1 LDSRKSYTAKAGSRK
16 SFAAN
21 SGSHSKSG
29 VGEDMLGGGGDID
42 GELFE
47 ESPAVAML
55 QQIQHTTYQINI
67 GGKKVT
73 FDSKDPIFQLSVP
86 CGL

>member
-1 LDSRKSYTAKAGSRK
+1 
-16 SFAAN
+16 
-21 SGSHSKSG
+21 
-29 VGEDMLGGGGDID
+29 MLGGGGDID
-42 GELFE
+42 GEWLE

-55 QQIQHTTYQINI
+55 QQIQHTAYQLNI

-86 CGL
+86 CVL